1 MTSARRTLACALLMC
16 SAHLGVASAL
26 VAQETRVTGLVLADG
41 TERAISDALITVTP
55 LTRQTRSDS
64 AGRFHVGSL
73 PVGTYRLVVRAI
85 GFDSLVTDL
94 QVTSTDP
101 LDVEIL
107 LTPVAQRLAT
117 VKTSATIVDLRLAE
131 FEERRALGFG
141 RFLDAREF
149 ERNPGSQ
156 VDVVIIGKIPGIRTT
171 RKFGKMVLT
180 ASRNGKLCYPQIV
193 VNGLSL
199 FNGVMKRSGD
209 PRTDAIALETMLFDI
224 NTLRTDEIV
233 GFEWHNPA
241 STPARYNATSGGD
254 DGSSCGTAIIW
265 TK

>member
-1 MTSARRTLACALLMC
+1 M
-16 SAHLGVASAL
+16 
-26 VAQETRVTGLVLADG
+26 
-41 TERAISDALITVTP
+41 
-55 LTRQTRSDS
+55 
-64 AGRFHVGSL
+64 
-73 PVGTYRLVVRAI
+73 VRAI

-141 RFLDAREF
+141 RFLDARDF

-171 RKFGKMVLT
+171 RKAGKMVLT
-180 ASRNGKLCYPQIV
+180 SSRNGKLCYPQII

-199 FNGVMKRSGD
+199 WNGVMRGSGG
-209 PRTDAIALETMLFDI
+209 PGGIIRETMLFDI

-254 DGSSCGTAIIW
+254 DGSFCGTAIIW